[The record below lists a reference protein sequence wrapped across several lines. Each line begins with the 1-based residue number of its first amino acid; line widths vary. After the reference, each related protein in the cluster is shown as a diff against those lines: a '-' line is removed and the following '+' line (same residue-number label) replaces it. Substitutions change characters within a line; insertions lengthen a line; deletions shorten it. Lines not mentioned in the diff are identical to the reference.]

1 VRCTDLRKRPS
12 LALASLAGAIALLL
26 PACSN
31 TPTDAPASNTPTLQ
45 KLPPVVTAN
54 SPQTTKVTPGVRLPS
69 PTAARNWNEFKVQ
82 AAKRI
87 VAANPDGTFMGR
99 PQEMLLAV
107 PVLEVELN
115 ADGTVRRIDVMRKPS
130 QALDT
135 TQLAIAAV
143 HRGAPY
149 GDMSRL
155 PKPWKFAET
164 FLFNDDRRFKPRTL
178 DAGQ

>member
-1 VRCTDLRKRPS
+1 MRCTELRKRRS
-12 LALASLAGAIALLL
+12 LALASLASAVALLL

-31 TPTDAPASNTPTLQ
+31 SPTTSPSSSTPTLE
-45 KLPPVVTAN
+45 KLPPVVTSN
-54 SPQTTKVTPGVRLPS
+54 SPQTAKVSPGVRLPS
-69 PTAARNWNEFKVQ
+69 PTAARNWKEFKTQ
-82 AAKRI
+82 AARRM
-87 VAANPDGTFMGR
+87 VAGTPDGSFMGR

-107 PVLEVELN
+107 PVLEIELN
-115 ADGTVRRIDVMRKPS
+115 ADGSVRRIDVMRKPS
-130 QALDT
+130 QAQDT

-149 GDMSRL
+149 GDMTKL

>member
-1 VRCTDLRKRPS
+1 M
-12 LALASLAGAIALLL
+12 LLL
-26 PACSN
+26 PACSD
-31 TPTDAPASNTPTLQ
+31 TPNNPTASNTPTLE

-54 SPQTTKVTPGVRLPS
+54 SPQTTKVSPGVRLPS
-69 PTAARNWNEFKVQ
+69 PSAARSWKEFKTQ
-82 AAKRI
+82 AARRM
-87 VAANPDGTFMGR
+87 VAGTPDGSFMGR

-107 PVLEVELN
+107 PVLEIELN
-115 ADGTVRRIDVMRKPS
+115 ADGSVRRIDVMRKPS
-130 QALDT
+130 QAQDT